1 MRTVP
6 PVRRRGPRRQFA
18 APPPPVEPGP
28 APTLAELMTPSDAML
43 IDGMDSSLSRMR
55 WSLESGMTSDVTGG
69 AQTNRADSGHCLVVV
84 ALAAWAGVTTVIGG
98 MTPAAKILDQLL
110 WWTDDGQDRMPVC
123 DAGYK
128 TQYEIMFAA
137 TVAIA
142 KLTPAVWGH
151 ASLTPTRKT
160 RLDRAMQALLVAAAW
175 TMSDANPWIGSF
187 STERTIWGFQSGR
200 DANVNFST
208 PPKLLPLIV
217 ARYFGVSTAQAFL
230 ASFDRA
236 SFYASL
242 TAAGSLG
249 KAALTFSQNWTPS
262 LVNAA
267 YGYSAGSQVGPT
279 AAQLETAVRGYTYRG
294 WGLGDAAAAA
304 VMASELERN
313 FGKVI
318 RVGPVGDPAGSWG
331 GSPYGIIGPTTRGE
345 LRAVIADP
353 AAWAALP
360 YAGRV
365 GAPQEFDTINGVSGG
380 APELRSSMS
389 YVARGLA
396 SGLAGWCALAAQ
408 GVHLGQES
416 VLAEGQARA
425 LRGIVFVR
433 YATRHGYKSYAKGGW
448 NGSWP
453 SNNEDWSESWALGRG
468 FRLPCRWGLGDC
480 LLSGLTGARVDT
492 LALLP

>member
-1 MRTVP
+1 MRAVP

-18 APPPPVEPGP
+18 APPLPVEPGP
-28 APTLAELMTPSDAML
+28 APTLAELMTPSAAML
-43 IDGMDSSLSRMR
+43 TDGMDTSLSRMR

-69 AQTNRADSGHCLVVV
+69 SQNNRADSGHCLVVV

-98 MTPAAKILDQLL
+98 MTPAAKILDQLI

-128 TQYEIMFAA
+128 AQYEIMFASV
-137 TVAIA
+137 VAIA

-151 ASLTPTRKT
+151 ASLTSTRKT

-175 TMSDANPWIGSF
+175 TMSDANPWIGAF

-217 ARYFGVSTAQAFL
+217 ARYFGVSTTQAFL
-230 ASFDRA
+230 AAFDRA

-242 TAAGSLG
+242 VAAGSLG
-249 KAALTFSQNWTPS
+249 KAAMTFSQNWTPS

-267 YGYSAGSQVGPT
+267 YGYSAGSQAGPT

-313 FGKVI
+313 FGKTIRPGVI
-318 RVGPVGDPAGSWG
+318 DRG
-331 GSPYGIIGPTTRGE
+331 GSPYGIIGPSTDGQ
-345 LRAVIADP
+345 LRAVIDDLS
-353 AAWAALP
+353 AWAALP
-360 YAGRV
+360 YTGQI
-365 GAPQEFDTINGVSGG
+365 GAPQEIDTVNGGYT
-380 APELRSSMS
+380 PELRSSMS

-408 GVHLGQES
+408 GLHLGQES

-433 YATRHGYKSYAKGGW
+433 YVTRYGYRSYAKGGYTP
-448 NGSWP
+448 GSGWI
-453 SNNEDWSESWALGRG
+453 SNNETWNEAWALGRG
-468 FRLPCRWGLGDC
+468 FRLPCRWGLGDL

-492 LALLP
+492 VAMLP